1 MLLAQGMEDLDDSKS
16 PERKAARASRFKDLL
31 SIDTTLDEVPS
42 SGTSPRKLKGR
53 STRLEKSYVRLSG
66 AAPDPNKV
74 RPLTIL
80 KKALEMVKTK
90 YLEDENSYEY
100 TCDQL
105 KSIRQDLTVQCIRGR
120 FSAHV
125 YETHVRIALE
135 CKDLPEYCQCSS
147 VLQEM
152 RKQGTVVSED
162 ELDCYRVLYALHID
176 SKMELACV
184 LRDVGV
190 GRGVEWALEVL
201 EAIRHRNTL
210 RFFSLYQKA
219 PYQSVYLLD
228 LLLSKQRT
236 QALAAI
242 LTAYIAVPVTA
253 ISSRLHFKSI
263 KRCERFLAENGAV
276 VVADEVD
283 CKASLASEQARG
295 GRPTASEKQIS
306 APASKSTAMPTAF
319 ILAGASSSFG
329 FSSSSSDAGV
339 LGALSASRGGNNKN
353 SNNNNKSSGKKKTK
367 RQHQEDSHQHK
378 KKKHKRS

>member
-1 MLLAQGMEDLDDSKS
+1 MTDHDDSKS
-16 PERKAARASRFKDLL
+16 PERKAARASRFNDML

-74 RPLTIL
+74 RPLAVL
-80 KKALEMVKTK
+80 KKALEMVKTR
-90 YLEDENSYEY
+90 YLEDENYEF

-105 KSIRQDLTVQCIRGR
+105 KSIRQDLTVQCIKGR

-152 RKQGTVVSED
+152 RKQGIVVSED
-162 ELDCYRVLYALHID
+162 ELDCYRILYALHID
-176 SKMELACV
+176 SKMELAVV
-184 LRDVGV
+184 LRDVG
-190 GRGVEWALEVL
+190 GGMGVTWALEVL
-201 EAIRHRNTL
+201 EAIRHGNTL
-210 RFFSLYQKA
+210 RFFLLYQKA
-219 PYQSVYLLD
+219 PYHSVFLLD

-236 QALAAI
+236 QGLGAI
-242 LTAYIAVPVTA
+242 LKAYITVPVSTIA
-253 ISSRLHFKSI
+253 QRLQFKSV

-283 CKASLASEQARG
+283 CKASLASDQAR
-295 GRPTASEKQIS
+295 PNTASAKQIS
-306 APASKSTAMPTAF
+306 AAPSTKSTAIPSAF
-319 ILAGASSSFG
+319 ILAGAST
-329 FSSSSSDAGV
+329 SSSNSESGV
-339 LGALSASRGGNNKN
+339 FGALSASRGGNNNN
-353 SNNNNKSSGKKKTK
+353 SSNSSKSSSNKKKTK
-367 RQHQEDSHQHK
+367 RQHQEESHHQK
-378 KKKHKRS
+378 KKKFKRS